1 MALNALETLKTLVSF
16 PSVSTDSKYKSALLQ
31 TKDFLVSTLS
41 SIGFATET
49 IETDLHPIVLAER
62 KVEGN
67 APKVVIYGH
76 YDVQPEDPIALW
88 ESSPFEATVKGNR
101 VYGRGAADNK
111 GPVSVILAA
120 VSRLLEEQPDLPL
133 NITFLLE
140 GEEEIGSPSFKPV
153 LERYKARLQGDF
165 LLACDT
171 GSQKNDQIVITAG
184 LRGITCFEFKV
195 KGPKKDLH
203 SGIYGGA
210 VLNPIK
216 AVMDICHSLHNP
228 DGSVNVPGFY
238 DDVLPVEEW
247 ERDELKKLGLEL
259 EEYRKFLGVPGF
271 FEQKGVSPLEA
282 TRYAPTLEYNGIWG
296 GYQGEGS
303 KTIIPC
309 EASVKISCRLVARQ
323 DPDKI
328 QDLVIDAIRQRCP
341 KGVSIEF
348 KKDHNGA
355 AYLVV
360 PPHKPNTPADL
371 NPVLASAFDITDQ
384 LSSELFGKPALYMR
398 EGGSIPI
405 INDIKNILGLD
416 SILIG
421 LYLPED
427 GYHAPNESFSLEMME
442 KGQTLIER
450 LLDGVAKRC

>member
-16 PSVSTDSKYKSALLQ
+16 PSVSTDSKYKPALLQ
-31 TKDFLVSTLS
+31 TKDFLVTSLQ
-41 SIGFATET
+41 SIRFETEA
-49 IETDLHPIVLAER
+49 IETELHPIVIAER
-62 KVEGN
+62 KVKGD
-67 APKVVIYGH
+67 APTVVIYGH
-76 YDVQPEDPIALW
+76 YDVQPEDPIELW
-88 ESSPFEATVKGNR
+88 DTSPFEATVKGDR
-101 VYGRGAADNK
+101 IYGRGAADNK
-111 GPVSVILAA
+111 GPVAVILAA
-120 VSRLLEEQPDLPL
+120 VSKLLEEQPDLPL
-133 NITFLLE
+133 NLKFMLE

-153 LERYKARLQGDF
+153 LEKYKDRLKGDF

-171 GSQKNDQIVITAG
+171 GSQKSDQIVVTAG
-184 LRGITCFEFKV
+184 LRGITCFEFKL
-195 KGPKKDLH
+195 KGPNKDLH

-216 AVMDICHSLHNP
+216 ALVDICHSLHNE

-247 ERDELKKLGLEL
+247 ERGELKKLGIDLD
-259 EEYRKFLGVPGF
+259 EYQKFLGVPGF
-271 FEQKGVSPLEA
+271 FEQKGLTPLEA
-282 TRYAPTLEYNGIWG
+282 TRYAPTLEYNGVWG

-303 KTIIPC
+303 KTIIPS
-309 EASVKISCRLVARQ
+309 EASVKISCRLVAKQ

-328 QDLVIDAIRQRCP
+328 QDLVIQTIKDRCP
-341 KGVSIEF
+341 EGVSIEF
-348 KKDHNGA
+348 TKDHNGT

-360 PPHKPNTPADL
+360 PPEKPNTPADL
-371 NPVLASAFDITDQ
+371 NPVLADAFKLTDA

-405 INDIKNILGLD
+405 INDIKEILDLD
-416 SILIG
+416 SLLIG

-442 KGQTLIER
+442 KGQVMIER
-450 LLDGVAKRC
+450 LLTGVAAGD